1 MKYRREDPVETWE
14 GMLKYVPPSFSQQLL
29 DKQNRLTHENKLAS
43 DYIAKFDEYLN
54 RCGAIELESP
64 NRPYLGLG
72 QALGMITA
80 ESSSL
85 EASRFQS
92 RLIRQSPIQMS
103 LEDPTSTKTDFRDSS
118 KSTTSS
124 KLSYN

>member
-1 MKYRREDPVETWE
+1 LGKYEEKL
-14 GMLKYVPPSFSQQLL
+14 MLKYVPSSFSQQLL
-29 DKQNRLTHENKLAS
+29 DKWNRLTQGNKS
-43 DYIAKFDEYLN
+43 TTDYIAKFAEYLN

-85 EASRFQS
+85 EASRF
-92 RLIRQSPIQMS
+92 
-103 LEDPTSTKTDFRDSS
+103 
-118 KSTTSS
+118 
-124 KLSYN
+124 